1 MGLDARDTRH
11 GDLTARAGL
20 VEQDLP
26 LGTLYVVALPI
37 GNAGDITLRALW
49 TLARA
54 DAIAA
59 EDTRLTGPLLAR
71 FGIDTPMMAAHEHNE
86 RAAAAAILDR
96 LAAGQR
102 VALVTDAGTP
112 ALSDPG
118 ARIVRA
124 ALDAG
129 RRVIPVPGANSAVAA
144 ISAAGLSGHGFR
156 FVGFLPSIARDRERE
171 LRRIAADDEAT
182 VLFEAPHRIAA
193 LLADLAGHLAPDRRV
208 VLAREL
214 TKRFEAVS
222 AMPARALA
230 TLAAEERGEYVV
242 IVDAAEHAAPVALD
256 RSGER
261 WLEALLEELPPAR
274 AAAIVSRMTG
284 VAREQVYGLALERR
298 QKR

>member
-1 MGLDARDTRH
+1 MGPGAKVTRQD
-11 GDLTARAGL
+11 DLTARAGL
-20 VEQDLP
+20 AEQDMP
-26 LGTLYVVALPI
+26 SGALYVVALPI

-49 TLARA
+49 VLARA

-71 FGIDTPMMAAHEHNE
+71 FGIGTPMVPAHEHNE

-112 ALSDPG
+112 AVSDPG
-118 ARIVRA
+118 ACIVRA

-129 RRVIPVPGANSAVAA
+129 RRVIPVPGASSALAA
-144 ISAAGLSGHGFR
+144 LSAAGLSGHGFR
-156 FVGFLPSIARDRERE
+156 FVGFLPSAARDRERA

-182 VLFEAPHRIAA
+182 VLFEAPHRIAT
-193 LLADLAGHLAPDRRV
+193 LLADLAVHLEPDRRV

-214 TKRFEAVS
+214 TKRFETIS

-230 TLAAEERGEYVV
+230 TVTAEERGEYVV
-242 IVDAAEHAAPVALD
+242 LVDAAERTVPAALD
-256 RSGER
+256 ADGQR
-261 WLEALLEELPPAR
+261 WLEALLDELPPAR
-274 AAAIVSRMTG
+274 AAAIVSRVTG
-284 VAREQVYGLALERR
+284 VAREQVYSLALERR
-298 QKR
+298 KG